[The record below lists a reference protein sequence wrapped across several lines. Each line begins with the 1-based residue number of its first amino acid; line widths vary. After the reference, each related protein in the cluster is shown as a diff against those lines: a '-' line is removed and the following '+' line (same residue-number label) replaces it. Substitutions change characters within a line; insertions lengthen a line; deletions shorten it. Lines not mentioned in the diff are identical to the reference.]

1 MEEQQNYPGQAADPM
16 QQQQQNYPGQAAD
29 PMQQQQQ
36 NYPGQAAD
44 PMQQQQQNY
53 PGQANAPQPMQ
64 PQQNYPG
71 QANAPQPMQPQ
82 QNYPGQANAPQP
94 MQQVPGEQPPQ
105 PMQPKQNSR
114 DLKFSTDRPMK
125 PKELAGKDILFPTSV
140 YDKAERS
147 KLLFTS
153 DLTHSKDLGTA
164 EIRYTKP
171 RGEDQPFLIIKFEN
185 EKNAIGLMMGDIK
198 EAKKAWSSSPDPM
211 FAIKGNND
219 KILGYKL
226 NPSAKFAWDREKRE
240 LLVI

>member
-1 MEEQQNYPGQAADPM
+1 MEE
-16 QQQQQNYPGQAAD
+16 
-29 PMQQQQQ
+29 QQ

-64 PQQNYPG
+64 PQQQNYPG

-82 QNYPGQANAPQP
+82 QNYPGQAAD
-94 MQQVPGEQPPQ
+94 

-140 YDKAERS
+140 YDNAERS

-153 DLTHSKDLGTA
+153 DLTYSKDLGTA

-171 RGEDQPFLIIKFEN
+171 RGEDQPFLIIKFEH
-185 EKNAIGLMMGDIK
+185 EKNSIGLMMGDIK
-198 EAKKAWSSSPDPM
+198 EAKKAWTSSPDPM
-211 FAIKGNND
+211 FAIKEPNDND

>member
-1 MEEQQNYPGQAADPM
+1 MEEQQNYGEQANAPQPMQPQQNYPGQAADPM
-16 QQQQQNYPGQAAD
+16 QQQQQNYGE
-29 PMQQQQQ
+29 
-36 NYPGQAAD
+36 
-44 PMQQQQQNY
+44 
-53 PGQANAPQPMQ
+53 
-64 PQQNYPG
+64 
-71 QANAPQPMQPQ
+71 
-82 QNYPGQANAPQP
+82 QANAPQP

-140 YDKAERS
+140 YDNAERS

-153 DLTHSKDLGTA
+153 DLTYSKDLGTA

-185 EKNAIGLMMGDIK
+185 EKNSIGVMMGDIK
-198 EAKKAWSSSPDPM
+198 EAKKAWTSSPDPM
-211 FAIKGNND
+211 FAIKEPNDND

>member
-1 MEEQQNYPGQAADPM
+1 MEEQQNYGEQANAPQPMQPQQNYPGQAADPM
-16 QQQQQNYPGQAAD
+16 QQQQQNYGE
-29 PMQQQQQ
+29 
-36 NYPGQAAD
+36 
-44 PMQQQQQNY
+44 
-53 PGQANAPQPMQ
+53 QANAPQPMQ
-64 PQQNYPG
+64 PQQNYG
-71 QANAPQPMQPQ
+71 EQANAPQPMQPQ

-185 EKNAIGLMMGDIK
+185 EKNSIGVMMGDIK
-198 EAKKAWSSSPDPM
+198 EAKKAWTSSPDPM
-211 FAIKGNND
+211 FAIKGPNDND
-219 KILGYKL
+219 KIIGYKL